1 MLEDFKVVT
10 PLVKLASF
18 TDNDA
23 YIKLEGSNLFGSAKD
38 RCAIYVLTKLL
49 EQGTIGPDTEI
60 VESSS
65 GNMGVALAAVG
76 ARVGLKITIMIDE
89 SISKLNE
96 FLITS
101 FGARTVKITQAD
113 ENGSYLKARLQTVRD
128 YIAGRDDVYWFNQ
141 YGNPLVI
148 EAYRETVGRE
158 LCRQL
163 PDVEYVFVAISS
175 GGTIAGISQALKEH
189 DERIQVVAVDLE
201 GSKIFDP
208 CTKAVKHLTG
218 IGSSVRSENVERA
231 VFDDRIVIDEASSL
245 QALRDLLGRE
255 QLFLGGSTGCVVAGA
270 RKYMEDHGLAGRKIA
285 MVSHDRGDRYY
296 SNLYSKYFG

>member
-163 PDVEYVFVAISS
+163 PDVEYLRPLHQ
-175 GGTIAGISQALKEH
+175 GGQAPDRHRLQRPQRERGAG
-189 DERIQVVAVDLE
+189 
-201 GSKIFDP
+201 G
-208 CTKAVKHLTG
+208 
-218 IGSSVRSENVERA
+218 VRRQ
-231 VFDDRIVIDEASSL
+231 DRH
-245 QALRDLLGRE
+245 RRG
-255 QLFLGGSTGCVVAGA
+255 QLSPGPAGPAGA
-270 RKYMEDHGLAGRKIA
+270 GAAVPGRLHRLRGGRGQKIYGGPRPRRAEDRHGEP
-285 MVSHDRGDRYY
+285 
-296 SNLYSKYFG
+296 